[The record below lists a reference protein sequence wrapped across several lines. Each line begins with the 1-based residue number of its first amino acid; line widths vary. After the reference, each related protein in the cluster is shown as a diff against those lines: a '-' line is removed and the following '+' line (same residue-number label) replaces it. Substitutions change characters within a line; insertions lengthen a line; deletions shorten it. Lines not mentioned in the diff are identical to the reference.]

1 MWEGVAKESSNSM
14 AADAASWGDEGVND
28 CVEEDGGTYS
38 VRGGLMVLHRGGIFV
53 ESLVTVAKVGGS

>member
-1 MWEGVAKESSNSM
+1 MIVWKRMEAHN
-14 AADAASWGDEGVND
+14 
-28 CVEEDGGTYS
+28 S